1 MTKSDYGLLVKLLT
15 EENVVGSVEL
25 VVAAGDPAVVDLS
38 VDLDVQVL
46 ADPVDLDGV
55 PAAVVDLD
63 LRGRDCQLCEEI
75 SWTVSLLI
83 NFTDVCF

>member
-1 MTKSDYGLLVKLLT
+1 MPDYGLLVKLLT

-63 LRGRDCQLCEEI
+63 LRRRDCQLCEEI
-75 SWTVSLLI
+75 S
-83 NFTDVCF
+83 